1 MLQKKKKDYKERDGN
16 ELGGRGLQPS
26 YSEPPTGWKLCSLQH
41 RKRNMISHLVP
52 NIHEAKSI
60 QEKYGSEKKN
70 FFKEREVLIF
80 LVVAVD

>member
-1 MLQKKKKDYKERDGN
+1 
-16 ELGGRGLQPS
+16 
-26 YSEPPTGWKLCSLQH
+26 
-41 RKRNMISHLVP
+41 MISHLVP